1 MRLATFLHAC
11 LFAGFLVAAAFA
23 QTKGPAADESVKRM
37 AQQQR
42 REWVRAQIRKL
53 VTDDAERA
61 AILGRLNELSDDQV
75 QELATICLD
84 ELEARRKQQFAA
96 LREANARER
105 SFQEQLARQVAQ
117 PASAASAFPA
127 PAFPVPPYAAPG
139 FPVPAYAVPPYAVP
153 PYAVPPYAYGPYGA
167 PAVGYFPVIT
177 WLPEGA
183 SLSARA
189 VVSPDRRHV
198 RMSVLPFF
206 SSIGPVHTFNFM
218 TGETRRYDR

>member
-1 MRLATFLHAC
+1 MRHRTFVLASLLT
-11 LFAGFLVAAAFA
+11 GFLAAAAFA
-23 QTKGPAADESVKRM
+23 QPKGPATDNAAKRV

-42 REWVRAQIRKL
+42 REWVRTQIHKL
-53 VTDDAERA
+53 VSDEAERA
-61 AILGRLNELSDDQV
+61 AILGRLNDLSDDQV

-84 ELEARRKQQFAA
+84 ELEARRKQQFAE

-105 SFQEQLARQVAQ
+105 SFQEQLARQISQ
-117 PASAASAFPA
+117 PAESAASPFPA
-127 PAFPVPPYAAPG
+127 PAFAVPPYAPG
-139 FPVPAYAVPPYAVP
+139 FPVPAYAVPQYAPYAVP
-153 PYAVPPYAYGPYGA
+153 PYAWGPYRG

-177 WLPEGA
+177 WLPEGT
-183 SLSARA
+183 SLSAQA

-206 SSIGPVHTFNFM
+206 STIGPVHTFNFM